1 MRGISAI
8 EFIAYQAHLAYSA
21 VLFFLNFPAQGR
33 ELDHLANAAAVI
45 GLEKAQ
51 LSPACFGPALWD
63 GLDARAG
70 KGVEPLPDWDEGNQ
84 AAPDFEADQRIS
96 W

>member
-51 LSPACFGPALWD
+51 LSPACFGPAL
-63 GLDARAG
+63 AG
-70 KGVEPLPDWDEGNQ
+70 TKLTKLHPTLRP
-84 AAPDFEADQRIS
+84 IS
-96 W
+96 ASVGESGGTLR